1 MVAEGFFGGL
11 PGETADEDF
20 GGVDVARGR
29 VTGAVVRHDLIVGWK
44 LVVGCCAG
52 AENARPLV
60 L

>member
-29 VTGAVVRHDLIVGWK
+29 VTGAVVRHDLIVG
-44 LVVGCCAG
+44 CCAG
-52 AENARPLV
+52 AENARPLM